1 MKMIKRMK
9 GIINSNISAKL
20 DKFEDPEKMIRYMMR
35 EIDETI
41 VEAKSATTAKMA
53 TLSII
58 EKEIAETQS
67 EKERWSARAI
77 LAVEKKKDDL
87 ARQAI
92 AEKQR
97 VEKHLSH
104 LHEEKQGMNNIVSS
118 MQTHVHELEAKRDE
132 IKDKERML
140 IQRAYHAK
148 EKKKVLETLKG
159 LDASA
164 TCRRFNEFEEKIEHL
179 EAQASVAS
187 YTTKEQQSE
196 ATFAKIE
203 KDESIESELTLLKE
217 SLNT

>member
-1 MKMIKRMK
+1 MKIFKRMK
-9 GIINSNISAKL
+9 SIVNSNISAKL

-41 VEAKSATTAKMA
+41 VEAKSGTTAKMA
-53 TLSII
+53 TLSVI
-58 EKEIAETQS
+58 EKEISETQS
-67 EKERWSARAI
+67 EKERWHQRAI

-104 LHEEKQGMNNIVSS
+104 LIEEKQGMENIISS
-118 MQTHVHELEAKRDE
+118 MQTHVTALEAKRNE

-179 EAQASVAS
+179 EAQANVAS
-187 YTTKEQQSE
+187 FTTKAQQSE
-196 ATFAKIE
+196 ETFAKIE
-203 KDESIESELTLLKE
+203 NDESIEHELTLLKE
-217 SLNT
+217 NLSK

>member
-1 MKMIKRMK
+1 MK

-41 VEAKSATTAKMA
+41 VEAKSGATAKIA
-53 TLSII
+53 TLSVI

-67 EKERWSARAI
+67 EKERWHQRAI

-97 VEKHLSH
+97 VDKHLTH
-104 LHEEKQGMNNIVSS
+104 LMAEKQGMENIISS
-118 MQTHVHELEAKRDE
+118 MQTHVTALEAKRDE

-140 IQRAYHAK
+140 VQRAYHAK

-159 LDASA
+159 LDAGA

-179 EAQASVAS
+179 EAQANVAS
-187 YTTKEQQSE
+187 FTTEAQQSE
-196 ATFAKIE
+196 QKFATLE
-203 KDESIESELTLLKE
+203 KNESIENELNLLKE
-217 SLNT
+217 TLKK